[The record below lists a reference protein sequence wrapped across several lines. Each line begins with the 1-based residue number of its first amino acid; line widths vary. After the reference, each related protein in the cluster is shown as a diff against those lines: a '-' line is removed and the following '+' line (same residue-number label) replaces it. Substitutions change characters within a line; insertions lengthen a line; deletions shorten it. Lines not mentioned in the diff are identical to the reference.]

1 MRFESVSWKPNDTA
15 IPTTPRPVTMAEMFT
30 LKHIDST
37 QQMPMTH
44 TMMRTRLMKME
55 LEGRSVVLFSTRR
68 LKATGMRA
76 TTKVIAQMITTPSR
90 VLNQSAWMNLSN
102 MSSRLGMVPL

>member
-1 MRFESVSWKPNDTA
+1 
-15 IPTTPRPVTMAEMFT
+15 
-30 LKHIDST
+30 
-37 QQMPMTH
+37 MPMTH

-55 LEGRSVVLFSTRR
+55 LEGKRVVLFSTRR
-68 LKATGMRA
+68 IKATVMRA

-102 MSSRLGMVPL
+102 MSSKLGMAPL

>member
-1 MRFESVSWKPNDTA
+1 
-15 IPTTPRPVTMAEMFT
+15 MAEMFT

-68 LKATGMRA
+68 IKATVMRA

-102 MSSRLGMVPL
+102 MSSKLGMAPL